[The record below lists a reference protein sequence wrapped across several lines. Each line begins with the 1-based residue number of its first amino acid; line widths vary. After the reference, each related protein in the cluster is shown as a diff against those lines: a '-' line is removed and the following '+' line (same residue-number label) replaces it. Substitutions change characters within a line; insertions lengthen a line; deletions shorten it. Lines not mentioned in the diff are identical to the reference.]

1 MERPAVRRTFEH
13 VRDIKAM
20 IGSSYN
26 EDRPP
31 TNGKSMGHLALAA
44 KVSNADHYLYVQQNG
59 MVIRKS

>member
-31 TNGKSMGHLALAA
+31 TSGKSIGHL
-44 KVSNADHYLYVQQNG
+44 VQQ
-59 MVIRKS
+59 RT